1 MSEKETFEKLQ
12 TIVSNQL
19 GIEKEKVVPSADF
32 TKELGADSLDVVEL
46 VMAFEE
52 EFEIEIDDEVA
63 GEMSTVQDALNY
75 ILANKSDSTKVNELL
90 FEYKMTK
97 LHSRFNMRYMDNVM
111 IGSIYNIH
119 PSELLFF
126 SDWYLDY

>member
-1 MSEKETFEKLQ
+1 MTESATLEKLQ

-19 GIEKEKVVPSADF
+19 GIDKDKVVESADF

-63 GEMSTVQDALNY
+63 GDMSTVQDALDY
-75 ILANKSDSTKVNELL
+75 IVENQNK
-90 FEYKMTK
+90 
-97 LHSRFNMRYMDNVM
+97 
-111 IGSIYNIH
+111 
-119 PSELLFF
+119 
-126 SDWYLDY
+126 